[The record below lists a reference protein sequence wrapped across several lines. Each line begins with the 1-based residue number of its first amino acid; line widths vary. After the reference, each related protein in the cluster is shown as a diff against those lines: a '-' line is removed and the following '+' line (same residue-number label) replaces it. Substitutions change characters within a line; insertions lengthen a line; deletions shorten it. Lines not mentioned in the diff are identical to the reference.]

1 MKIILRTD
9 VPNLGNA
16 GAITRVADGYGRN
29 FLLPRGMAQLAT
41 PGAVKSWKA
50 GEERR
55 KERIAE
61 EEKAAGEM
69 GRKLS
74 GMVLSYNRPVGEG
87 GKLFGSV
94 GKSDIL
100 KSLKA
105 SGLDIHKDSIRLL
118 SVIKVVGDCEV
129 EIVLRPGISSK
140 IKVKVTAR
148 NK

>member
-1 MKIILRTD
+1 MKIILRKD

-16 GAITRVADGYGRN
+16 GTIVQVANGYGRN
-29 FLLPRGMAQLAT
+29 FLLPRGMAQIAT
-41 PGAVKSWKA
+41 PGTVKSWKA
-50 GEERR
+50 GEEKR
-55 KERIAE
+55 KSRTAE
-61 EEKAAGEM
+61 EEKAAVET

-74 GMVLSYNRPVGEG
+74 GMVLSYNRPVGEE

-105 SGLDIHKDSIRLL
+105 SGLDIHKDSIRLS
-118 SVIKVVGDCEV
+118 SVIKAVGDLEV
-129 EIVLRPGISSK
+129 EIVLKPGISSK